1 MLDQNYLD
9 GPNLFW
15 THRRTKY
22 ATGVRYVPIHFK
34 KKILKETEKARA
46 VREMKERLISSA
58 CCVLTIFFSQ
68 FVCLF
73 FTGNGKGSR
82 CP

>member
-1 MLDQNYLD
+1 MDKAGNWFD
-9 GPNLFW
+9 
-15 THRRTKY
+15 
-22 ATGVRYVPIHFK
+22 VPIHFYFFF
-34 KKILKETEKARA
+34 LQETEKTRG
-46 VREMKERLISSA
+46 VREMKDQLISSA
-58 CCVLTIFFSQ
+58 CCDLTTFFSQ